1 MNICS
6 KTTKSSLVGERA
18 LEIENTLVFSSLY
31 KNALGSQLQW
41 QLARRGWSNG
51 IINPKTLY
59 SYVLF

>member
-31 KNALGSQLQW
+31 KNDFGKSIAVATSEERL
-41 QLARRGWSNG
+41 
-51 IINPKTLY
+51 
-59 SYVLF
+59 V